1 MLVTVLTVSCNN
13 ERHNTVTTAKELSK
27 SMARAT
33 ENTIAFEGKF
43 VRLERIN
50 SRDYYLYLKSD
61 KDSIVEFV
69 TMMPIGDDEIR
80 LLKKSGNNIQLRYTN
95 YYNPVKK
102 VTEKMVQMMVPV
114 YELEK

>member
-1 MLVTVLTVSCNN
+1 
-13 ERHNTVTTAKELSK
+13 
-27 SMARAT
+27 
-33 ENTIAFEGKF
+33 
-43 VRLERIN
+43 
-50 SRDYYLYLKSD
+50 
-61 KDSIVEFV
+61 
-69 TMMPIGDDEIR
+69 MMPIGDDEIR